1 MAFDWRALSR
11 RLHFPACL
19 ATMGMVSAVV
29 FSTPA
34 QPWAQPYWLMPPLSW
49 AAIAF
54 TWRGTIGALTI
65 ILIAAIIGTNPYAMR
80 TTDPDLAGF
89 ILALALAVA
98 TSFGLGLASVI
109 STQRRTAARLRDL
122 MATVNLGVFITRE
135 LKGKILFW
143 SHGAERLYGYTAAE
157 AVGRISH
164 DLLHT
169 VHPIPLAEIEEAVIT
184 KGEWTGDLCH
194 TTKGGR
200 RLIVVA
206 RKVRRDLSNGRI
218 ITLLEVLHDVT
229 VERAD
234 QAALAELNRTLERR
248 VEIEVATRAETQ
260 QRARS
265 AHHMQALGK
274 ISAGVAHEFNNI
286 LQAVVGSLECIA
298 RHPDDTARV
307 SRFCQ
312 IALGATERGSIITSR
327 LLAFSGRA
335 PLHSERIESA
345 LVLDALRD
353 VLAHT
358 LGGLVTVRLDLE
370 PLLPALVVDKS
381 ELETALI
388 NLATNARD
396 AMPEGGTMTLSARA
410 DTDPPG
416 LAAGRYIRFS
426 VTDCGTGMDATTMRR
441 SVEPFFTTKP
451 VGSGTGLGLSMVK
464 GFAEQ
469 SGGDIAIS
477 STPDEG
483 TTVTIW
489 LPVTELNERT
499 LQRPMTKDVPAD
511 VKAGTRVLFVDDE
524 DMVREA
530 LSAGL
535 EEAGFDVL
543 MASSGAVALAFLDA
557 NEPVDVLVTDYAMPG
572 MDGLALIRQ
581 ARERRPGLACL
592 ILTGYVDSVGNA
604 ATDDGLASA
613 LSVLRK
619 PIGAAALA
627 NSIRAALTLA
637 SNGHAFQKAAKT

>member
-1 MAFDWRALSR
+1 MAFDWRAMSR

-34 QPWAQPYWLMPPLSW
+34 QPWAQPYWLMLPLSW
-49 AAIAF
+49 AALAF
-54 TWRGTIGALTI
+54 TWRGTIAALTL
-65 ILIAAIIGTNPYAMR
+65 ILIAATIGTNPYAMR
-80 TTDPDLAGF
+80 TTDPDIAGF
-89 ILALALAVA
+89 ILALALAVT

-143 SHGAERLYGYTAAE
+143 SHGAERLYGYTSAE

-169 VHPIPLAEIEEAVIT
+169 VHPIPLAEIEEAVVT
-184 KGEWTGDLCH
+184 KGEWSGDLGH
-194 TTKGGR
+194 VTKDGR
-200 RLIVVA
+200 HLIVAA
-206 RKVRRDLSNGRI
+206 RKVRRDLSNGHI
-218 ITLLEVLHDVT
+218 ITLLEVLHNVT
-229 VERAD
+229 AERAD

-298 RHPDDTARV
+298 QRPDDTARV

-327 LLAFSGRA
+327 LLAFSGRS
-335 PLHSERIESA
+335 PLHTERIEPA

-416 LAAGRYIRFS
+416 LPAGRYIRFS

-441 SVEPFFTTKP
+441 SVEPFFTTKA

-469 SGGDIAIS
+469 SGGDIAID
-477 STPDEG
+477 STPDKG
-483 TTVTIW
+483 TMVTVW
-489 LPVTELNERT
+489 LPVTELDERT
-499 LQRPMTKDVPAD
+499 PQRPVTKDVPVD
-511 VKAGTRVLFVDDE
+511 IKAGTRVLFVDDE

-535 EEAGFDVL
+535 EDAGFDVL
-543 MASSGAVALAFLDA
+543 MAPSGAAALALLDA

-572 MDGLALIRQ
+572 MDGLSLIRQ

-592 ILTGYVDSVGNA
+592 ILTGYVESVGNT

-619 PIGAAALA
+619 PIASAALA

-637 SNGHAFQKAAKT
+637 SNGHSGGVS